1 MAESEEIF
9 KGLLMKVKGE
19 REKVGL
25 TLHSEN

>member
-1 MAESEEIF
+1 MAESEEIL